1 MDKNIYINLH
11 ETYSDERGDL
21 IKLLS
26 GDIKSSILITSKKGT
41 IRANHYHKT
50 DHHYCYVI
58 KGEIIYLTRE
68 VGKTKGFEMHKITEG
83 KMFYT
88 PELLEHLM
96 IFSKDTIFL
105 AFSKVS
111 FRSQKEY
118 EDDLVRV
125 DFLSDEKVK
134 GLVEKYKD

>member
-1 MDKNIYINLH
+1 MSTNIFRKVVDKH
-11 ETYSDERGDL
+11 SDERGDL
-21 IKLLS
+21 VKLLD
-26 GDIKSSILITSKKGT
+26 GDIKSSLLITSKKGSV
-41 IRANHYHKT
+41 RANHYHKK

-58 KGEIIYLTRE
+58 SGEIIYLTRPI
-68 VGKTKGFEMHKITEG
+68 GASKSFELYTIEPE

-88 PELLEHLM
+88 PEQLEHLM

-105 AFSKVS
+105 TFSKHS

-125 DFLSDEKVK
+125 DFLSDPKVRD
-134 GLVEKYKD
+134 LVEQFQS

>member
-1 MDKNIYINLH
+1 
-11 ETYSDERGDL
+11 
-21 IKLLS
+21 
-26 GDIKSSILITSKKGT
+26 
-41 IRANHYHKT
+41 
-50 DHHYCYVI
+50 
-58 KGEIIYLTRE
+58 
-68 VGKTKGFEMHKITEG
+68 
-83 KMFYT
+83 
-88 PELLEHLM
+88 M